1 MAEFPWLFLL
11 AGLIGG
17 AVNAAAGG
25 AKLFVFPLLIAS
37 GLPPLVANATGTVGV
52 WPAQLPA
59 AWVYRR
65 ELGADRRRLLLLLLP
80 ALVGALS
87 GALLLVNSTEDAF
100 LAVVP
105 ALLLLAVGAIMLGPR
120 AVTFARRILPAGRQ
134 GLASALLLFGCGLY
148 GGYFGAGMG
157 FMLLAAL
164 SLAEDAGLQ
173 RANAGKNL
181 FAFLINTTAVLPL
194 ALSGL
199 VEWVAAAS
207 VVVGG
212 LAGGYAGAR
221 IVRGL
226 PERPLRIGIG
236 LLGLV
241 LTLSFLFRG

>member
-1 MAEFPWLFLL
+1 MPEIPWLFLV

-37 GLPPLVANATGTVGV
+37 GLPPLVANATGTVAV

-65 ELGADRRRLLLLLLP
+65 ELGSGRRRLLLLLLP
-80 ALVGALS
+80 ALAGAFVGAL
-87 GALLLVNSTEDAF
+87 ALINSTEDAF
-100 LAVVP
+100 VAVVP
-105 ALLLLAVGAIMLGPR
+105 ALLLLAVGSILLGPR
-120 AVTFARRILPAGRQ
+120 AVTFARRILPGGRQ
-134 GLASALLLFGCGLY
+134 GLLSALLLFGCGLY
-148 GGYFGAGMG
+148 GGYFGAGLG

-181 FAFLINTTAVLPL
+181 FAFLMNTTAVVPL

-199 VEWVAAAS
+199 VDWLAAGS
-207 VVVGG
+207 VLVGG
-212 LAGGYAGAR
+212 VAGGYFGAR
-221 IVRGL
+221 VIRGL
-226 PERPLRIGIG
+226 PERPLRIAIG
-236 LLGLV
+236 VLGVV
-241 LTLSFLFRG
+241 LTLSFLFRS